1 MLSLALLLCATALPG
16 QQLIWQRTGVRE
28 VSSLGRNSNTV
39 GGQIA
44 NVGDVDGDGCDDLL
58 VLGGHLPS
66 YSSQLWF
73 LSGRDGHTIRTV
85 RHGIP
90 LSYQYRI
97 ARAGNV
103 NADGA
108 LDYLVTIR
116 PQIGNEP
123 TRVEARSGIDDAVLW
138 SAARSFSDNFGAA
151 LLGDIDLD
159 GDGRSDAVATAP
171 GVRNGGQNGAVFAFG
186 SDGTPLWEV
195 IGTPEKPIG
204 MLADW
209 NALGRVGDVNGDG
222 IDDVVVVGFD
232 IPSFA
237 GAAIVLSGRTGQELV
252 RGIGP
257 QDSLLWAV
265 DGCGDLDCDGVP
277 DFTAGSYSSN
287 AAFAFSGRTGGVLYD
302 WSSVTLGNGI
312 KSGGIDLDAD
322 GVPDIVASAPSEDV
336 EPSGNRGAV
345 YVFSGR
351 DGSVAVRVERP
362 PEQFGSRF
370 GWAVETLRAQPG
382 SPFGLFVVSD
392 AEHGVY
398 GSQQFGTGYLGKIAV
413 YRAALPSVQPLGKPC
428 AGALA
433 QPPRFGMRGLG
444 AKATS
449 GARMHLSNA
458 PPGANAAL
466 LIGLSESGRF
476 RLPADLA
483 GGGGFPGCQLHTSAD
498 VAVCVVTGTT
508 GVDRGYAHV
517 DVPVPLVA
525 GGAMALYGQWLVLG
539 SVASGGVSNAFTWR
553 H

>member
-1 MLSLALLLCATALPG
+1 
-16 QQLIWQRTGVRE
+16 
-28 VSSLGRNSNTV
+28 
-39 GGQIA
+39 
-44 NVGDVDGDGCDDLL
+44 
-58 VLGGHLPS
+58 
-66 YSSQLWF
+66 
-73 LSGRDGHTIRTV
+73 
-85 RHGIP
+85 
-90 LSYQYRI
+90 
-97 ARAGNV
+97 
-103 NADGA
+103 
-108 LDYLVTIR
+108 
-116 PQIGNEP
+116 
-123 TRVEARSGIDDAVLW
+123 
-138 SAARSFSDNFGAA
+138 